1 MSTGH
6 AGAGASPFRQ
16 PRAVWA
22 VAFACVISF
31 MGIGL
36 VDPILP
42 ALAGQLQASPTQV
55 ELLFTSYLVVTA
67 VAMLG
72 TGWVSSR
79 IGAKR
84 TLVAGLVLIVVFAA
98 AAAASGSIGG
108 IVGFRAGWGLGN
120 ALFIATSLAVIVGS
134 ASGGFAGAIVLYE
147 TALGIGIASGPLLGG
162 LLGTVS
168 WRGPFFGVSALML
181 IALVATVV
189 LVEPTPRPARR
200 SLLREPITAL
210 RHRSLATTSVT
221 GLLYNWGFFTLLGYS
236 PFLLDLSALQ
246 LGGVFFAWGILVALF
261 AVFGA
266 TMLKNRV
273 GTLRSLYGALGLIA
287 VILLLIGLF
296 PGNRLLVMVAVIVS
310 GAAVGLNNTLVTTAV
325 MSISPVPRNVA
336 SATYGFVRFIGGGLA
351 PFVAGLLAEHVNVQ
365 LPFLIGAGAVVVGA
379 LLLHT
384 VRRALDD
391 ADAEAARPAEDAAAE
406 QAVGEVPAVAEE
418 AVLAEDALRREHHP
432 VLPGRDG
439 VPADM
444 REGSGRSR

>member
-1 MSTGH
+1 MTAH
-6 AGAGASPFRQ
+6 AGASPFRQ
-16 PRAVWA
+16 PKAVWA

-42 ALAGQLQASPTQV
+42 ALAGQLDASPTQV

-67 VAMLG
+67 VAMLV

-79 IGAKR
+79 IGAKK

-98 AAAASGSIGG
+98 AAALSGSIGG

-147 TALGIGIASGPLLGG
+147 TALGIGIAAGPLLGG
-162 LLGTVS
+162 LLGSIS
-168 WRGPFFGVSALML
+168 WRGPFLGVSVLML

-189 LVEPTPRPARR
+189 LVEPTPKPAGTSR
-200 SLLREPITAL
+200 LREPITAL

-236 PFLLDLSALQ
+236 PFLLNLSALK
-246 LGGVFFAWGILVALF
+246 LGAVFFAWGILVAIF

-266 TMLKNRV
+266 TMLKNRY
-273 GTLRSLYGALGLIA
+273 GTLHSLDGALALIA

-296 PGNRLLVMVAVIVS
+296 PGNRLLVMIAVIAS

-325 MSISPVPRNVA
+325 MSISPVPRNIA

-351 PFVAGLLAEHVNVQ
+351 PFVAGLLAEHVSVT

-379 LLLHT
+379 VLLHT
-384 VRRALDD
+384 VERALDD
-391 ADAEAARPAEDAAAE
+391 ADAEAARVAEDAAAE
-406 QAVGEVPAVAEE
+406 EAVTEVPAVEEE
-418 AVLAEDALRREHHP
+418 AMLAEDALSRNARSAG
-432 VLPGRDG
+432 VRDG
-439 VPADM
+439 HAL
-444 REGSGRSR
+444 GGRTR